1 MKKIVSVLLVAVLL
15 VCICVISV
23 GAGTVESEYLYKNK
37 FIEYEIQ
44 SLIELVQYDEKY
56 YHLNKDG
63 DIDWALIYAYTNLC
77 ADTPGWMLIDDRIIL
92 TNSLYYPFVYCY
104 GVYDAEVDDFI
115 AISENMD
122 LSKYEGLEDILSSTV
137 GIPIGDA
144 DLDYNLTIMD
154 ATYIQRVM
162 AGLCEFSSRD
172 CIDYYGSPLKYISD
186 LDRDG
191 ERTIFDATAIQM
203 KLAKVESK

>member
-154 ATYIQRVM
+154 ATYIQLDL
-162 AGLCEFSSRD
+162 AGYLM
-172 CIDYYGSPLKYISD
+172 KY
-186 LDRDG
+186 
-191 ERTIFDATAIQM
+191 A
-203 KLAKVESK
+203 

>member
-1 MKKIVSVLLVAVLL
+1 M
-15 VCICVISV
+15 
-23 GAGTVESEYLYKNK
+23 
-37 FIEYEIQ
+37 
-44 SLIELVQYDEKY
+44 VQYDEKY

-122 LSKYEGLEDILSSTV
+122 LSKYEGLEDILSSTIGV
-137 GIPIGDA
+137 PIGDA

-172 CIDYYGSPLKYISD
+172 RIDYYGSPLKYISD